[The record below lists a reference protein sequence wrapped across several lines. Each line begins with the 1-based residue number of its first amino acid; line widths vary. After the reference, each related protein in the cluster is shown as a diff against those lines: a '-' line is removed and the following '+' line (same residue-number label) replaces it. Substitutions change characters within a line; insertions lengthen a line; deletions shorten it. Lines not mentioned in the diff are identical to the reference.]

1 MPVDCRNHPPV
12 DGVDAGAERS
22 HSDGKR
28 ERIPRDRRGRS
39 HVMSD
44 TAGVDDL
51 DGRYAGIGPLGKREL
66 YGDGRVAERCAVERI
81 GKAKPAMGEDAAG
94 GSRRQQRNEK
104 RKAPHL
110 SALPGSLQ
118 TDRR

>member
-1 MPVDCRNHPPV
+1 MPIDRRNHPPV

-28 ERIPRDRRGRS
+28 ERIPGDSRGS
-39 HVMSD
+39 SD
-44 TAGVDDL
+44 VVSNTASVDDL

-66 YGDGRVAERCAVERI
+66 DGDGRVAERCALERI

-94 GSRRQQRNEK
+94 CYRRQERYKN
-104 RKAPHL
+104 RKPPHL
-110 SALPGSLQ
+110 SALPGSLH